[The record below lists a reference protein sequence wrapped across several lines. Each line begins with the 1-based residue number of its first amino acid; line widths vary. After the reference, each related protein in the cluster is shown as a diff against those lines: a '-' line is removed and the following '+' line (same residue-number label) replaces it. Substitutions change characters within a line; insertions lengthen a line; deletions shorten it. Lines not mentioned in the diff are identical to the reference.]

1 MMRGDVAGS
10 SGNGQFLRKA
20 CARGICVYA
29 AFFLVCLTLQMRA
42 TLNLDSWYKLYSMTT
57 TRTIAAE
64 LTRRLTLT

>member
-29 AFFLVCLTLQMRA
+29 AFFFGLSNTANACDAESRFEVQTLFDDD
-42 TLNLDSWYKLYSMTT
+42 NPNNSC
-57 TRTIAAE
+57 
-64 LTRRLTLT
+64 